1 MRFVVSFKIKY
12 NLFFLILIVA
22 NLFFYR
28 CLLADQGKDVIAE
41 RVKNMQKS
49 DQSMALIKRS
59 ITSSDYK
66 EVVENARFIR
76 DWAARMKMYFPLG
89 SGASIYNSSAAS
101 DYIWDDIKSFN
112 SYVKSNMDNAN
123 SMMVAAQN
131 NDKQKLIVAFDD
143 TSKSCIN
150 CHDKFRN

>member
-1 MRFVVSFKIKY
+1 MSFKIKY
-12 NLFFLILIVA
+12 NLFFLILIVVS
-22 NLFFYR
+22 LFFYR
-28 CLLADQGKDVIAE
+28 YLLADQGKDVIAE

-49 DQSMALIKRS
+49 DQSMVLIKRS
-59 ITSSDYK
+59 IISSDYK

-101 DYIWDDIKSFN
+101 NYIWNDIKSFN
-112 SYVKSNMDNAN
+112 SYVKSNKDNAN

-131 NDKQKLIVAFDD
+131 SDKQKLIVAFEE

-150 CHDKFRN
+150 CHNKFRN